1 MGVGSVTA
9 SFRCS
14 SSVRKGLMFC
24 GFMASD
30 RVRENLVHTSAGCEG
45 ASTGGNRWTEG
56 GQKLRGGEEVA
67 YLNT

>member
-24 GFMASD
+24 GFMARD

-45 ASTGGNRWTEG
+45 ASTRGSRCTEG
-56 GQKLRGGEEVA
+56 TMIRRGGGGIQS
-67 YLNT
+67 N